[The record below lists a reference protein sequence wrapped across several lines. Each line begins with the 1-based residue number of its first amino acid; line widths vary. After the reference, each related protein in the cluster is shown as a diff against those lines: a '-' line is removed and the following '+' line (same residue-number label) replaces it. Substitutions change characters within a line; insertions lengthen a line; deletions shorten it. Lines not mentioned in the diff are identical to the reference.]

1 MSRILKLVTATA
13 LLGLGLSGCINV
25 LPKTKP
31 VTLYRFGYTPEQGQA
46 VAPTAAVPVAV
57 SLGSIQFP
65 ADSAGDRVTTV
76 EDNEI
81 AYVAQARWAAPA
93 QALFNDAVSEGFA
106 RSDGQVRLDT
116 RGVTSAPYRLDVVV
130 RKFETVYTH
139 NKPTISVTLDA
150 RIIRMSDKAVV
161 GQKFITEEVATK
173 RNNME
178 VMVDGYNQATTA
190 AVGDLIAFSQATLAP
205 LAEPATPMTQVPDN
219 GKQKAEGL

>member
-1 MSRILKLVTATA
+1 MSRILKLVTISAV
-13 LLGLGLSGCINV
+13 LSLGLSGCINV

-31 VTLYRFGYTPEQGQA
+31 VTLYRFGYAPPEGQA
-46 VAPTAAVPVAV
+46 AAPTAAIPVAL

-65 ADSAGDRVTTV
+65 ADSGGDRVTTV

-81 AYVAQARWAAPA
+81 SYVAQARWTAPA

-106 RSDGQVRLDT
+106 RSGGQVRLDT
-116 RGVTSAPYRLDVVV
+116 KGVTLAPYRLDVAV
-130 RKFETVYTH
+130 RKFETVYTR
-139 NKPTISVTLDA
+139 NKPTVSVALDA

-161 GQKFITEEVATK
+161 GQKFITEEIATK

-178 VMVDGYNQATTA
+178 VMVDAYNSATTA
-190 AVGDLIAFSQATLAP
+190 AVSDLIAFSQATLAP
-205 LAEPATPMTQVPDN
+205 LAEPATPMTQIPDN

>member
-1 MSRILKLVTATA
+1 MNRMMKLAA
-13 LLGLGLSGCINV
+13 SAAILGLTLTGCINV

-31 VTLYRFGYTPEQGQA
+31 VTLYRFAFTPPEGQA
-46 VAPTAAVPVAV
+46 VTPSAAIPVAL
-57 SLGSIQFP
+57 SLGAIQFP
-65 ADSAGDRVTTV
+65 QDSAGDRVTTV

-81 AYVAQARWAAPA
+81 SYVAQARWTAPVES
-93 QALFNDAVSEGFA
+93 LFNDAVSEGFA

-116 RGVTSAPYRLDVVV
+116 RGLTMAPYRLDISV
-130 RKFETVYTH
+130 RRFETMYTH
-139 NKPTISVTLDA
+139 NKPTVSVALDA

-161 GQKFITEEVATK
+161 GQKFITEEVDTK

-190 AVGDLIAFSQATLAP
+190 AVNDLVAFSTATLAP